1 MDVQGERV
9 PHFLPAGS
17 VIGSRYKIVRP
28 LGSGGMASVYLAED
42 VVLGE
47 TTVAIKILRRS
58 NQFKDD
64 IVERFLREVRLT
76 HKINHE
82 NVVRTFDFGQDGD
95 TLFYTMEYLP
105 GATLDSLL
113 GEPYL
118 PLNTVLGLASQLMRG
133 ISAVHSV
140 GVIHRDLKPANIM
153 ILPGGQLKIAD
164 FGIARAG
171 ASMLTVSSG
180 EIVGTI
186 TYLAPEMLTGEEATI
201 AVDYYAIG
209 AILYQLLTRQAPI
222 DDEIPARLIMRK
234 VEEAPRDAR
243 ELRPDIPD
251 WLAEGLS
258 GLLEADPHVR
268 MQALTEFARNLDKY
282 APKDSSASLASKLVP
297 DTLSIDQVLIDRPS
311 PSRLLRRTRKG
322 SFITQSMLSVLAG
335 LLALPL
341 ASTDTAT
348 KIEYGQFD
356 NMFALR
362 GERKPRSDVVI
373 ISIDEPSYSALSVPL
388 TDTWPR
394 QLHTKLL
401 YRLADDGAK
410 RVVFDIL
417 FVDSSADPKIDEQLG
432 AAMTRVPT
440 VLGAA
445 TGFSHQATINGSY
458 MLEEMLKPAPVFAS
472 KAAGIGVVGL
482 PVEFG
487 RVRTVMPP
495 RSEMFPDVASLAQ
508 AASGIDDPSKL
519 PPPRALMNFYGPSH
533 TIATVPYYMAV
544 ADDKP
549 LPKGMFTDKIVFVG
563 LNLRSRTG
571 PSQREAFVTPFDQ
584 GTFGTEIQATA
595 ASNIL
600 SEDWISRLSPRSEVV
615 VAGIL
620 STFFALLLMSSS
632 GMSLIGYLVG
642 SIILVFTTQYL
653 MFLFKLAVPIV
664 EPVWFG
670 IFCGLL
676 FRIMLSHPLNASVR
690 RK

>member
-1 MDVQGERV
+1 MDVHGDHA
-9 PHFLPAGS
+9 PHFLPTGS

-47 TTVAIKILRRS
+47 TTVAIKVLRRS

-105 GATLDSLL
+105 GTTLDSLL

-118 PLNTVLGLASQLMRG
+118 PLNTVLAIAAQLMRG

-153 ILPGGQLKIAD
+153 LLPGGQLKIAD

-243 ELRPDIPD
+243 ELRADIPD

-258 GLLEADPHVR
+258 GLLETDPHVR
-268 MQALTEFARNLDKY
+268 MQALAEFAKNLDTY
-282 APKDSSASLASKLVP
+282 APKDTSASLVSRLAP
-297 DTLSIDQVLIDRPS
+297 DTLSIDQVLLDRPA
-311 PSRLLRRTRKG
+311 PYRLLRRARQG
-322 SFITQSMLSVLAG
+322 SFITQCMLAVLAG
-335 LLALPL
+335 LLTIPVS
-341 ASTDTAT
+341 STDTAT
-348 KIEYGQFD
+348 RIEYAQFD
-356 NMFALR
+356 TMFALR
-362 GERKPRSDVVI
+362 GERTPRSDVVI
-373 ISIDEPSYSALSVPL
+373 VSIDEPSYSTLSVPL
-388 TDTWPR
+388 TEMWPR

-401 YRLADDGAK
+401 SRLADDGAK
-410 RVVFDIL
+410 KVVFDIL
-417 FVDSSADPKIDEQLG
+417 FVDSSADKKIDEEL
-432 AAMTRVPT
+432 ASVMSRVPT

-458 MLEEMLKPAPVFAS
+458 MLEEMLKPAPLFSS

-495 RSEMFPDVASLAQ
+495 RSEMFPDVPSLAQ
-508 AASGIDDPSKL
+508 AASGIDDAAKL
-519 PPPRALMNFYGPSH
+519 PGARALMNFYGASH
-533 TIATVPYYMAV
+533 TIPTISYYMAV

-563 LNLRSRTG
+563 LNLKSRTG

-595 ASNIL
+595 TSNIL
-600 SEDWISRLSPRSEVV
+600 SQDWISRLSPRSEVV
-615 VAGIL
+615 VAGVVATL
-620 STFFALLLMSSS
+620 FALLLMSSS
-632 GMSLIGYLVG
+632 GVTLIGYLVG
-642 SIILVFTTQYL
+642 SLILVFTAQYL
-653 MFLFKLAVPIV
+653 MFLLKLAVPIV

-676 FRIMLSHPLNASVR
+676 FRIMLSHPISASIR